1 MSAAEARARDLHA
14 RCGVPAHISL
24 VHARTNAHD
33 KVSLIGVNAKM
44 GASKLF
50 FSIRMT
56 I

>member
-1 MSAAEARARDLHA
+1 MSAAETRARDLHA

-33 KVSLIGVNAKM
+33 KVSLIGVNAKI
-44 GASKLF
+44 GASKL
-50 FSIRMT
+50 IARARMT